1 MLGNKISF
9 KSNFNFKS
17 FFLDSEVKV
26 FEEFL
31 KNYFKLH
38 IYILVN
44 AYSFLNIP
52 VIMYMKI

>member
-17 FFLDSEVKV
+17 LFLDSEVKV

-31 KNYFKLH
+31 KNYFK
-38 IYILVN
+38 
-44 AYSFLNIP
+44 
-52 VIMYMKI
+52 